1 MHENERNIDIEALR
15 ALAII
20 LVLALHL
27 LYFTRDL
34 LVDSLPHL
42 QLWQGVD
49 LFFVIS
55 GYLITGL
62 LQTVKSKFDHRLPWK
77 HDLKAFWVRRAF
89 RLLPAAWVWILI
101 PIAMAVIWEDHPL
114 VGSLETVSRDAL
126 AAFTN
131 TANLYWAYCIGT
143 IHWGEFCSRAGI
155 LGVYWSLSQE
165 EQFYLLLPLLI
176 LILTKRALTLT
187 LLLSIV
193 ILFFLHRPVF
203 SLGWYMRPD
212 GLIWGV
218 LLAMHGSKIRN
229 LAVVKYIT
237 AGRKKAFFLTLL
249 ILALIS
255 APSLLEILESPVSA
269 ISLISLVSA
278 ALVFLCT
285 CGTTLT
291 PPGLARRVLSWIG
304 SRSYALY
311 LAHWPI
317 YCALRILF
325 LPQNLSEQPQI
336 ITAIIFTLAWC
347 LSILLF
353 AELTFRYIETPC
365 RLHGRKIANNYSITA
380 YHPVKSDMQQIKK

>member
-1 MHENERNIDIEALR
+1 MHENKRNIDIESLR
-15 ALAII
+15 ALAIT
-20 LVLALHL
+20 LVLILHL
-27 LYFTRDL
+27 HYFTRDL
-34 LVDSLPHL
+34 LVERLPHL

-62 LQTVKSKFDHRLPWK
+62 LQRVKSKFDNRLPWK
-77 HDLKAFWVRRAF
+77 HDLKVFWVRRAF
-89 RLLPAAWVWILI
+89 RLLPAAWIWIFI
-101 PIAMAVIWEDHPL
+101 SVTMAVIWQDHPL
-114 VGSLETVSRDAL
+114 IGSLETVLRDAL

-143 IHWGEFCSRAGI
+143 IHWGEFCSRAGV
-155 LGVYWSLSQE
+155 LAVYWSLSQE

-176 LILTKRALTLT
+176 LVLSKRALTLT

-203 SLGWYMRPD
+203 SLGWYVRPD

-218 LLAMHGSKIRN
+218 LLAMHGEKIKN

-237 AGRKKAFFLTLL
+237 VGGNKALALMLL
-249 ILALIS
+249 ILALVS
-255 APSLLEILESPVSA
+255 TPSLLENIESPVSTIGL
-269 ISLISLVSA
+269 ISLIGA
-278 ALVFLCT
+278 ALVLLCLS
-285 CGTTLT
+285 GNPLT
-291 PPGLARRVLSWIG
+291 PSGLAGRVLSWLG

-325 LPQNLSEQPQI
+325 FPQNLSAQPQI
-336 ITAIIFTLAWC
+336 GMAIFFTLAWC
-347 LSILLF
+347 LVTLLF
-353 AELTFRYIETPC
+353 AELTFRYIESPC
-365 RLHGRKIANNYSITA
+365 RLHGRKVADNYSNAARRI
-380 YHPVKSDMQQIKK
+380 D